1 MNIFQMFHNKLSFPS
16 DDVVLK
22 SELKKNSNATFIG
35 EETSGSINHYGEVRG
50 FNLPKS
56 DIVIAFSTKYWEVW
70 KGKKRPFNCD
80 IVFLLWHTNC
90 HDYRSTDPFNN
101 GYNKNMI
108 KYKNI
113 LFGTEKTK

>member
-1 MNIFQMFHNKLSFPS
+1 MFHNKLSFPS

-70 KGKKRPFNCD
+70 KGKKRPLKPD
-80 IVFLLWHTNC
+80 IKINYTIENYMDGKDEALMRIW
-90 HDYRSTDPFNN
+90 S
-101 GYNKNMI
+101 K
-108 KYKNI
+108 
-113 LFGTEKTK
+113 